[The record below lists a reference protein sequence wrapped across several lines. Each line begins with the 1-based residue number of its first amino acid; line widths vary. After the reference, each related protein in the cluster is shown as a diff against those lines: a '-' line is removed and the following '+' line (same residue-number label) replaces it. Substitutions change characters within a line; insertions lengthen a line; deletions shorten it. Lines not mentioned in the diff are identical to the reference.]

1 MTIWLI
7 YNYLNIYNYILS
19 VCMYEYIDIYSH
31 LLNLE

>member
-19 VCMYEYIDIYSH
+19 VCMYEYIYIYIAIY
-31 LLNLE
+31 